1 MPQGRLCGSPGV
13 ALTVALAALAL
24 GGCTTTSSNPAAL
37 IPTEV
42 QASIM
47 AEDRMRGSDG
57 SSGTVSVEDILAR
70 ARASGDTAP
79 PQQAAAAAEGSA
91 APGDPA
97 ITGSTSGAGGA
108 GSSTAGSSNAGSW
121 SGASNPPQA
130 MPATRLLAAA
140 PLPGQALSPQNLP
153 SQVLPSQALPSQTLA
168 TRAAPVAG
176 GAARSSLRGQPVF
189 ELVYDGTED
198 QPPALQAAG
207 LAKAVKALK
216 LPAKTQVTIMAG
228 PGPGTTPFDQALLA
242 NRRARAV
249 KTLLPG
255 DWEIKQLYDPDM
267 PPDTVSIVLGSGV

>member
-1 MPQGRLCGSPGV
+1 MLAWA
-13 ALTVALAALAL
+13 ALGLAALAL

-57 SSGTVSVEDILAR
+57 SSGSVSVQDILAR
-70 ARASGDTAP
+70 ARASGDAAP
-79 PQQAAAAAEGSA
+79 QQQAAGAAGAEG
-91 APGDPA
+91 GDPA
-97 ITGSTSGAGGA
+97 VTGSTAQAGTGSATASGPSTGPWGGSA
-108 GSSTAGSSNAGSW
+108 
-121 SGASNPPQA
+121 NPPQA
-130 MPATRLLAAA
+130 APATRLLAAQ
-140 PLPGQALSPQNLP
+140 PLPGQALA
-153 SQVLPSQALPSQTLA
+153 SQTLPSQALPSQALPAQTL
-168 TRAAPVAG
+168 G
-176 GAARSSLRGQPVF
+176 ARSARGGGQPVY

-198 QPPALQAAG
+198 QPPPLQAAG

-216 LPAKTQVTIMAG
+216 LPGKTQVTIMAG

-255 DWEIKQLYDPDM
+255 DWEIKQLYDPEM
-267 PPDTVSIVLGSGV
+267 PPDTVSIVLGSGI